1 MPLVGPIPEG
11 KSFFC
16 PHCGALYSVTDSQFP
31 KESGAAKCVVY
42 SHTSR
47 PQAYS
52 VARSL
57 LGCTCCCCWTTGL
70 RAIVSSLMP
79 CRTAPKSWAAVLLAN
94 SWKRAAISIRRERAC
109 SEPMVG
115 ISPKHSCARRR
126 YSDAVLLAKFVPRA
140 LRHTTRF

>member
-57 LGCTCCCCWTTGL
+57 LGCTCCCCCCWITGL
-70 RAIVSSLMP
+70 ESLVIGIGGSFCSS
-79 CRTAPKSWAAVLLAN
+79 AN
-94 SWKRAAISIRRERAC
+94 RVQTRAISIRRERAC